1 MCLVCDG
8 LKNYRMGRGSATTLC
23 SQVVGIDRKHVAT
36 VCFFTGPRGRA
47 ASFGGGDGFH
57 ERTGAA
63 AISLEQP
70 LAVEDGQTDK
80 PCPLAAS
87 QGACR
92 RPSAVPDPL
101 QPSRVFAGLL
111 NCRLDAQR
119 PQMVGE
125 PPEPPGEAENQ
136 EPEKPDHTESLVRE
150 SLVNFPTKLWGLPL
164 ARPVGFSYSV
174 SISFIFI
181 CSFGVLSVS
190 ALPTS
195 VKRISGPR
203 RVC

>member
-1 MCLVCDG
+1 
-8 LKNYRMGRGSATTLC
+8 MGRGSATTLC

-80 PCPLAAS
+80 PCPPAAS

-119 PQMVGE
+119 PKMVGE

-150 SLVNFPTKLWGLPL
+150 SLVNFPTKLWGLPRL
-164 ARPVGFSYSV
+164 SLLDSV
-174 SISFIFI
+174 TPSLSLSSLF
-181 CSFGVLSVS
+181 VLSGFCLSQPFPPLLNEFLVLGGFVS
-190 ALPTS
+190 NH
-195 VKRISGPR
+195 RFC
-203 RVC
+203 VCTF